1 MKTIATV
8 STPVGRGA
16 IAIVRMSG
24 DRSLEIASRIFSCK
38 KLNSFVEAQPNYM
51 YYGSVDT
58 GEIKDNIL
66 AVYFKA
72 PRSYTGEDVVEFQCH
87 GGVRLIDEILKKCL
101 SEGCEI
107 ADKGEFTKRAFLNGK
122 IALSDAEGIID
133 MINGES
139 SASLAAGYRLAK
151 GETARKI
158 NQLQSFLL
166 DCVSHL
172 EASLDYPEEMEEEA
186 RSDAKAVARNLISEL
201 ERLLSTCSVGKY
213 IRDGINVAIIGQ
225 ANVGKSSLLNAFLGR
240 DRAIVTDIAGTTRD
254 SIEEFV
260 EVSGI
265 MLKLIDTAG
274 IRDTDDVVE
283 SMGVKRSIEAAK
295 GSDVILFVTEAG
307 RPLNAY
313 ERQLIEKF
321 DPSSNIILVVN
332 KCDSCNDSRD
342 AIKISAKTGEGTDKL
357 KDKIIELFI
366 DKSVDTSGNIITNER
381 HAQAVKKALASIE
394 SAAAQ
399 MDAMPTECILVDLK
413 EAYFV
418 LGEITGNTANEEIID
433 NIFSK
438 FCLGK

>member
-1 MKTIATV
+1 M
-8 STPVGRGA
+8 
-16 IAIVRMSG
+16 
-24 DRSLEIASRIFSCK
+24 
-38 KLNSFVEAQPNYM
+38 
-51 YYGSVDT
+51 
-58 GEIKDNIL
+58 
-66 AVYFKA
+66 
-72 PRSYTGEDVVEFQCH
+72 
-87 GGVRLIDEILKKCL
+87 

-158 NQLQSFLL
+158 NQLQSLLL

-307 RPLNAY
+307 RQLNDY

-332 KCDSCNDSRD
+332 KCDSSNDNRD
-342 AIKISAKTGEGTDKL
+342 AIKISAKTGEGIDKL

-399 MDAMPTECILVDLK
+399 IDLK
-413 EAYFV
+413 EAYFA